1 MHLGLYE
8 TGHLWLCGGI
18 TDVSLVIE
26 NNLLPRE
33 VEPNHGRGWYVESI
47 FLKEGELIHPVTFL
61 PLRKAGNLRTYVY
74 IHFLCEKEDF
84 CNTAVILSSCNKMS
98 IYF

>member
-8 TGHLWLCGGI
+8 AGHLWLCGGI

-33 VEPNHGRGWYVESI
+33 VEPNHGRG
-47 FLKEGELIHPVTFL
+47 
-61 PLRKAGNLRTYVY
+61 
-74 IHFLCEKEDF
+74 
-84 CNTAVILSSCNKMS
+84 
-98 IYF
+98 